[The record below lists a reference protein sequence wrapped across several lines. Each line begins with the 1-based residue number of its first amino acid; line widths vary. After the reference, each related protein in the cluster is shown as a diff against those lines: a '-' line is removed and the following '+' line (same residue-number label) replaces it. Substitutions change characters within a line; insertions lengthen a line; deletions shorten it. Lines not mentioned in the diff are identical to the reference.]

1 MSKNTNNDNRNKT
14 TSNESRSVKDRT
26 TSRSGNSSRN
36 SMGHGSARQSN
47 NRQGTARSGAKN
59 ANRQTVQA
67 RPSIPKPGSNIRTV
81 VRKRTVS
88 PAKLG
93 IAITIAVIMIIGFI
107 LINSHIDKMKAQK
120 CVPVDNTDHLIGVE
134 NMEIKDGVLKLSGY
148 CFKNGIDTVET
159 KQFAQVM
166 VILMN
171 MDDENEKYFM
181 DSSITRHEKLNEMFP
196 LKFTDYVNGGF
207 EAKIKTS
214 KLDIEQKNYEILFS
228 KMDYAWDADGFCKTG
243 IRSGYSIVNGKLV
256 NNN

>member
-1 MSKNTNNDNRNKT
+1 
-14 TSNESRSVKDRT
+14 
-26 TSRSGNSSRN
+26 
-36 SMGHGSARQSN
+36 
-47 NRQGTARSGAKN
+47 
-59 ANRQTVQA
+59 
-67 RPSIPKPGSNIRTV
+67 
-81 VRKRTVS
+81 
-88 PAKLG
+88 
-93 IAITIAVIMIIGFI
+93 MIIGFI
-107 LINSHIDKMKAQK
+107 LINSRIDKMKAQK

-214 KLDIEQKNYEILFS
+214 KLDLEQKNYEILFS